1 MRRLRR
7 SEFGPRFWPMAKR
20 DIKPITHLK
29 NHAAAL
35 VREISEEHRT
45 VIITQNG
52 EAKVAIMDIETFDRW
67 QDAMA
72 LLKILARG
80 QADVDAGRTVTQAAA
95 FVRARAAI
103 DRVEREE

>member
-1 MRRLRR
+1 M
-7 SEFGPRFWPMAKR
+7 PKR

-29 NHAAAL
+29 NHSAAL
-35 VREISEEHRT
+35 VREISEEGRT

-52 EAKVAIMDIETFDRW
+52 EAKVVMMDVETFDRW

-80 QADVDAGRTVTQAAA
+80 QADVEGSRTLTHAAA
-95 FVRARAAI
+95 FARARAAI
-103 DRVEREE
+103 EKVESEKK

>member
-1 MRRLRR
+1 MA
-7 SEFGPRFWPMAKR
+7 AKR

-29 NHAAAL
+29 NHSAAL
-35 VREISEEHRT
+35 VREISEEGRT

-52 EAKVAIMDIETFDRW
+52 EAKVVMMDIETFDRW

-80 QADVDAGRTVTQAAA
+80 QADVEAGRTLTQAAA
-95 FVRARAAI
+95 FARARAAI
-103 DRVEREE
+103 DKVEREAE